1 MTTRRDP
8 SSPDSNVAP
17 RDDRG
22 RRAFLRRL
30 GATVA
35 ASVAVTGAAPPAA
48 VAQSSKR
55 PKKKRAAAPGARKPK
70 PAAPAPVKSVARKP
84 AAPPARVAQGA
95 WPSPEPGAR
104 IDLAPAR
111 WIWLPCERTLANTF
125 VLFRRE
131 VEVEG
136 EVASARGW
144 ISADSRYRLFVNG
157 RRVQWGPA
165 PCDPRAYEA
174 DPIDLTRWL
183 VPGPNVIG
191 VEVLFYGHGEGTW
204 PLGKPGFLFALR
216 VEEGGGRV
224 REVMSDGSWRA
235 SSTART
241 GRGSSSGGTCGRCRR
256 TSTRGCGPRAG
267 ASPAEPR
274 TRRGRRRRCWR
285 SRPTARPPPGA
296 TTTTSPTA
304 ASTPPPRSCGPARCR
319 SSARRSGPSAA

>member
-1 MTTRRDP
+1 MARGARNDG
-8 SSPDSNVAP
+8 
-17 RDDRG
+17 G

-35 ASVAVTGAAPPAA
+35 ASVAVPAA
-48 VAQSSKR
+48 AAQSPKR
-55 PKKKRAAAPGARKPK
+55 PKKKRAAAPGGRKAK
-70 PAAPAPVKSVARKP
+70 AVAPAPVKTVARKP
-84 AAPPARVAQGA
+84 AAPPARVAQGV

-183 VPGPNVIG
+183 VEGPNVIG

-216 VEEGGGRV
+216 VEESGGRV
-224 REVMSDGSWRA
+224 REVVSDGSWRA
-235 SSTART
+235 LLDRAHRPGQFKRWYLRALQEDFDARLRPAGWSEPGGAPDASWTAAQVLEVPADRPAAA
-241 GRGSSSGGTCGRCRR
+241 GSHS
-256 TSTRGCGPRAG
+256 
-267 ASPAEPR
+267 
-274 TRRGRRRRCWR
+274 
-285 SRPTARPPPGA
+285 
-296 TTTTSPTA
+296 TTSPTA
-304 ASTPPPRSCGPARCR
+304 ASIPPPRSSGPARCR